1 MKKIIVI
8 LASAVLFA
16 TSAFAEFRIGISAA
30 FTNLDTDGYE
40 TVKSSGTK
48 NSKSITEQVVVPS
61 VLFEVGTGLRGI
73 ALGIDYIPSAEQL
86 GSGTG
91 DDDDTETSGA
101 NKASA
106 DIEAVTT
113 IYVTIPFNSFYFK
126 AGVSSADITTTEN
139 LKTGTAYGN
148 TSVDGTLIGV
158 GYTRD
163 MDDGFSWRLE
173 YTQTDFDHLKIT
185 GTGGGDSVNNT
196 IDADIDATALRFTLV
211 KAF

>member
-30 FTNLDTDGYE
+30 LTDLDTDGYE

-61 VLFEVGTGLRGI
+61 ILFEVVTGARGI
-73 ALGIDYIPSAEQL
+73 AIGIDYIPSSEQL

-91 DDDDTETSGA
+91 DDDDAETSGA

-126 AGVSSADITTTEN
+126 AGLSSADINTTEN
-139 LKTGTAYGN
+139 LSTGTAYGN
-148 TSVDGTLIGV
+148 ASVDGQIYGV
-158 GYTRD
+158 GYSRD
-163 MDDGFSWRLE
+163 MDNGLSWRLE

-196 IDADIDATALRFTLV
+196 IDADIDATALKFSLV